1 MARPAAALAVLLA
14 LAAPGCALFESGAPP
29 PRSAPAPPAAKA
41 PSAADELLAYLGRLR
56 GLDEAGLAEETAR
69 QRELARARPADLA
82 TLRVAL
88 ALAAAPQSDEAEL
101 LALVEPLAADERA
114 DAELRGMASFLLGM
128 ASERRRL
135 KESAAAAGTRSRDDR
150 RALESQKQRADAL
163 QEKAAALQQK
173 IDALTN
179 LERSLSSRQEP
190 KR

>member
-1 MARPAAALAVLLA
+1 M
-14 LAAPGCALFESGAPP
+14 
-29 PRSAPAPPAAKA
+29 
-41 PSAADELLAYLGRLR
+41 
-56 GLDEAGLAEETAR
+56 
-69 QRELARARPADLA
+69 
-82 TLRVAL
+82 AL